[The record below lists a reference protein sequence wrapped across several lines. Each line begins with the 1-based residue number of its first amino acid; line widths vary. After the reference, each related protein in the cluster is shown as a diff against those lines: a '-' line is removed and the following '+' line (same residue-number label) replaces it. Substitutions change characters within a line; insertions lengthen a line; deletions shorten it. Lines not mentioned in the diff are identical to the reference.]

1 MPMMTMTNAKIDAQ
15 GVLWAPVQQLMQQ
28 LQHPASGFFSI
39 TSKIHQFFRTKIAK
53 INYKK
58 AAFRSSKFQMKIV
71 LMNFLELV

>member
-39 TSKIHQFFRTKIAK
+39 TSKIHQFFSQKMHKNGWRLRLITE
-53 INYKK
+53 K
-58 AAFRSSKFQMKIV
+58 AARGF
-71 LMNFLELV
+71 